1 MSKCLNVILCNEEK
15 KTQTNKALG
24 RSHQHLCR
32 ITSVT
37 DTSPLRN
44 SQLWTWTSAPPWPW
58 ILQDV
63 IMSPK
68 SKPQKNL
75 PIMVH
80 FGKGQNR
87 LLKYIVNERNTKQL
101 TYRSQL
107 VATLGMTLEGEGIF
121 RGMATVFLKL
131 DELFS
136 FWIVCLCAFVYMLY
150 LNKSF

>member
-24 RSHQHLCR
+24 WSHQHLCR

-44 SQLWTWTSAPPWPW
+44 SQVWTWTSAPPWLW

-87 LLKYIVNERNTKQL
+87 LLKYMVNERNTKQL

-107 VATLGMTLEGEGIF
+107 VATLRMTLEGEGIF